1 MLLGLLLLSL
11 AAIRAERN
19 LEAALWF
26 AVLLQ
31 FKHIFLY
38 VAPIY
43 GIYLLRVAVLAR
55 GRWWDL
61 RGLQLKNVVVLF
73 VILAVTFGLSLG
85 PFAALG
91 QLPQLVSRLF
101 PFKRGL
107 VHAYWAPNAWA
118 LYMGADLFLART
130 LGVRS
135 TLPNSTSGLVGST
148 ATLVLPNIPPAVTLA
163 LTVLTMAPVLWK
175 VWNKPTPRTFL
186 FAFVP
191 LSLCSFL
198 FGWHVHE
205 KAILMT
211 LVPFGLIALE
221 TPAWTQQFSRLSLA
235 GHFALVPLFLEDS
248 PSYYILYFIILLHW
262 FVTIR
267 ASDRFYSLLM
277 RRGAGSGSVDK
288 TEPKTAADKRSR
300 KQQPSDT
307 ADLKTEAP
315 KNSRYDLMDPLDVL
329 LLVGIAVLAVVNGA
343 VLPELLPKFQFL
355 PLLLTSVFSATFVVK
370 VFIDTTRLVMA
381 L

>member
-1 MLLGLLLLSL
+1 MLLGFLLLSL

-26 AVLLQ
+26 AILLQ

-43 GIYLLRVAVLAR
+43 GIYLLRVAVLSR
-55 GRWWDL
+55 GRWWDP

-73 VILAVTFGLSLG
+73 IILALTFGLSLG

-118 LYMGADLFLART
+118 LYMGADLFLARA

-135 TLPNSTSGLVGST
+135 AVPNSTSGLVGST

-163 LTVLTMAPVLWK
+163 LTVLAMAPVLWK

-186 FAFVP
+186 FAYVP

-211 LVPFGLIALE
+211 LVPFGLVALE
-221 TPAWTQQFSRLSLA
+221 TPEWTQQFLRLSLA
-235 GHFALVPLFLEDS
+235 GHFALIPLFLEES
-248 PSYYILYFIILLHW
+248 PSYYTLYFIILLHW
-262 FVTIR
+262 FVTMR
-267 ASDRFYSLLM
+267 ASDRFYTLLM
-277 RRGAGSGSVDK
+277 RRGAGSASVD
-288 TEPKTAADKRSR
+288 TSEPKSAADKRSR
-300 KQQPSDT
+300 KNTLGNTAETKVEVQPN
-307 ADLKTEAP
+307 P
-315 KNSRYDLMDPLDVL
+315 RYDLMDALDIL
-329 LLVGIAVLAVVNGA
+329 LLVGIAVLSVVNGA
-343 VLPELLPKFQFL
+343 ILPAVLPKFQFL
-355 PLLLTSVFSATFVVK
+355 PLLLTSVFAATFVVK
-370 VFIDTTRLVMA
+370 VFIDTTRLVLA